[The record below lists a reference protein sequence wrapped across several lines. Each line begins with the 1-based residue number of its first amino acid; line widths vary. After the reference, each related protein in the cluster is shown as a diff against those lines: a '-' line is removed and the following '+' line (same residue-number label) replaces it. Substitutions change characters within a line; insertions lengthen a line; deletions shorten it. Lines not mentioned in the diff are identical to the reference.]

1 MLYPD
6 DFTQQ
11 EKLYL
16 GMQAQHYELDAAF
29 HPEMK
34 NLCQEFETKKKIVY
48 FSFG

>member
-11 EKLYL
+11 EKLHL
-16 GMQAQHYELDAAF
+16 GMQAQHYELDVAF

-34 NLCQEFETKKKIVY
+34 NLRKISNLCQEFEAKQK
-48 FSFG
+48 